1 MNFSFDSFLYLWLA
15 IAVLTFASLF
25 FISAPYGRHNRKG
38 WGAQVNN
45 KWGWIIM
52 ELASP
57 FALSYF
63 FFSTPNEK
71 NSAVWV
77 FYLLWIFHYFYRSLI
92 FPFKL
97 NSKGKTIPL
106 SIVLMA
112 IFFNSVNGFT
122 NGFYFGNFAA
132 DYSTYSFLSPQFILG
147 FAVFILG
154 FYIHFKSD
162 NILINLRKNN
172 SGYNIPNSFLFKKV
186 ASPNYFGE
194 ILEWFGF
201 AIMTN
206 ALSAWCF
213 LAWTIANL
221 APRALANYKWY
232 KNKFPDY
239 PKDRKIL
246 IPGII

>member
-1 MNFSFDSFLYLWLA
+1 MSFSFNEFLYLWLA
-15 IAVLTFASLF
+15 IAVITFGSLF

-38 WGAQVNN
+38 WGMQVNN

-52 ELASP
+52 ELVSP

-63 FFSTPNEK
+63 FFSGIEEK
-71 NSAVWV
+71 NQAVWL
-77 FYLLWIFHYFYRSLI
+77 FYLLWMFHYTYRSVF
-92 FPFKL
+92 FPIKL
-97 NSKGKTIPL
+97 NTKGKTIPI

-112 IFFNSVNGFT
+112 IFFNSMNGFT
-122 NGFYFGNFAA
+122 NGFYFGNYASVY
-132 DYSTYSFLSPQFILG
+132 DSYSFLSPQFLIGLVL
-147 FAVFILG
+147 FVSG

-162 NILINLRKNN
+162 NILIRLRKNN
-172 SGYNIPNSFLFKKV
+172 TGYVIPNEFLFTKV
-186 ASPNYFGE
+186 ASPNYLGE
-194 ILEWFGF
+194 IMEWLGF

-221 APRALANYKWY
+221 APRAVANYKWY
-232 KNKFPDY
+232 RSKFEDY
-239 PKDRKIL
+239 PKDRKII